1 MSSVY
6 RFPNFLRSKGEKS
19 NDTKWNTMY
28 EIYND
33 FEGLFGLPYS
43 LAFSNGKIDGSAA
56 SLKANSDRV
65 I

>member
-1 MSSVY
+1 M
-6 RFPNFLRSKGEKS
+6 RSKGQKS
-19 NDTKWNTMY
+19 SNIKWNTMY
-28 EIYND
+28 EICND

-43 LAFSNGKIDGSAA
+43 LAFINGKINGSAA